1 MKLKNNQKNSTIN
14 KMSIYVRFF
23 RKKDYEVLR
32 KPVWSTYF
40 PNNLCEAIF
49 HKDIEDD
56 DYILCPYYSDGDFQI
71 GVTGS
76 IAKNESYKKGM
87 LRELGEELGLKP
99 RYSPADIELLSN
111 SIMTFGKKRTTKD
124 KRMSVYMVDILDLK
138 PLESREHKKKK
149 QTAKDSNDK
158 KVGCVVYGDKKIIL
172 NFLGMDDINRYY
184 STDKLS
190 GIVAVKVS
198 EVRKYL
204 KKQVL
209 C

>member
-1 MKLKNNQKNSTIN
+1 
-14 KMSIYVRFF
+14 MSIYVRFF

-40 PNNLCEAIF
+40 PNNLCEAVF
-49 HKDIEDD
+49 HDDIEDD
-56 DYILCPYYSDGDFQI
+56 DYILCPYYRDGDFQI

-76 IAKNESYKKGM
+76 IAKNESYKEGI
-87 LRELGEELGLKP
+87 LRELGEEVGLKH
-99 RYSPADIELLSN
+99 RYSPADVEFLSN
-111 SIMTFGKKRTTKD
+111 GNMTLGSKRTTKKD

-138 PLESREHKKKK
+138 PLDSKEHKKKK

-158 KVGCVVYGDKKIIL
+158 KVGCIVYGDKKTIL
-172 NFLGMDDINRYY
+172 NFLSMDNIHRYH

-190 GIVAVKVS
+190 GIVAVKIS
-198 EVRKYL
+198 DVRKYV
-204 KKQVL
+204 KKKYL